1 MKIKINDNGQMR
13 EINIS
18 GASTVAEA
26 AKKAKINLPS
36 YLAKIK
42 NNIVPDT
49 QKLNKNDTVEFF
61 KIISGG

>member
-36 YLAKIK
+36 YLVRIK
-42 NNIVPDT
+42 NRIVPDT
-49 QKLNKNDTVEFF
+49 QKLNEKDTIEFF